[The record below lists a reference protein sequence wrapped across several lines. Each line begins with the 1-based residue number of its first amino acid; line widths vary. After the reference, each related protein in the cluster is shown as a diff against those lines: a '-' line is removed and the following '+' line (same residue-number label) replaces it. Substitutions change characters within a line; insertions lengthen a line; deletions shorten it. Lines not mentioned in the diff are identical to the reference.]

1 MFGRHRAE
9 EQRLPLIDV
18 RQQQA
23 MGPRLNSAMNYFP
36 LNGRSIVTQLC
47 MVALFEI
54 WNKQRHATLGRRSRF
69 AVKSSHMPRP
79 RAFDRILL
87 IQVSTIR

>member
-36 LNGRSIVTQLC
+36 LNGRIIVTQLC
-47 MVALFEI
+47 MASRYGTSSV
-54 WNKQRHATLGRRSRF
+54 TLPLGGVRDS
-69 AVKSSHMPRP
+69 P
-79 RAFDRILL
+79 
-87 IQVSTIR
+87 